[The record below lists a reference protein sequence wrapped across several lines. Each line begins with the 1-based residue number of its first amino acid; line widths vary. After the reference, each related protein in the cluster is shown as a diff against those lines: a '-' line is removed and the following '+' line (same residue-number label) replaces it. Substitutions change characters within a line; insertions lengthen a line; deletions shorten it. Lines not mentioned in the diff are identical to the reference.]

1 MQYCIKHKILN
12 FNTRMYKM
20 NTEKYME
27 YCFDN
32 YNDQQSD
39 YEYEDIDINGSIN
52 KKPDIKSAEEQRK
65 IKKSI
70 EDIIEQRRLKE
81 ETDFL

>member
-1 MQYCIKHKILN
+1 
-12 FNTRMYKM
+12 M

-32 YNDQQSD
+32 YSDHQQGD
-39 YEYEDIDINGSIN
+39 YDHDDLDINGSYN
-52 KKPDIKSAEEQRK
+52 KKQDAKSEEEQRK

-70 EDIIEQRRLKE
+70 EDIIEQRPLKE

>member
-1 MQYCIKHKILN
+1 
-12 FNTRMYKM
+12 M

-32 YNDQQSD
+32 YSDHQQD
-39 YEYEDIDINGSIN
+39 YDHDDLDISGSY
-52 KKPDIKSAEEQRK
+52 KKQDAKSEEEQRK

-70 EDIIEQRRLKE
+70 EDIIEQRRLKK